1 MMCEELNLLNI
12 CSPVGD
18 VLKVTLDF
26 MLQFIREST
35 CTMLVLASIPA
46 ACRTLASIQF
56 MVSVVETGIESY
68 FRKHSSSNSIDSG
81 ANADGGWG
89 HIVPSVAVPELAQDE
104 FVNGWC
110 YFRLLI
116 CFFCFFSS
124 RKVNWVTPTGGRTN
138 VLCKI
143 KERLPTVM
151 SIGVDLGWST
161 RTNQRPCRSQ
171 SSRKWS

>member
-1 MMCEELNLLNI
+1 
-12 CSPVGD
+12 
-18 VLKVTLDF
+18 
-26 MLQFIREST
+26 
-35 CTMLVLASIPA
+35 MLVLASIPA

-104 FVNGWC
+104 FANGWC
-110 YFRLLI
+110 YFRILI

-124 RKVNWVTPTGGRTN
+124 RKVNWVTPTAGRTN

-161 RTNQRPCRSQ
+161 RTN
-171 SSRKWS
+171 